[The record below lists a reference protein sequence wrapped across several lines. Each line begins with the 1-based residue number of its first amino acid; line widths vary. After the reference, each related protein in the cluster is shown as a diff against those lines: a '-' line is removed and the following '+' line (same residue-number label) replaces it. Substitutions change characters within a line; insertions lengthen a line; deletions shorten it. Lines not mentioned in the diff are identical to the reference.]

1 MKSQDHGQYHN
12 FSGLECRV
20 VTITSVINLNFLYF
34 QTEITRKKSL
44 SKEIRKFL

>member
-1 MKSQDHGQYHN
+1 MKSQDHGRSHD

-20 VTITSVINLNFLYF
+20 LTITSVINLNFYIF
-34 QTEITRKKSL
+34 RKKNTNKSL